1 MFKKGMKIILIVLM
15 VVILSGFFAVFF
27 DRLVMPWA
35 SSFDSLAKYKF
46 FQKLNERVTV
56 INKTE
61 QVTVKEDFSVTKTAE
76 NVLPTV
82 VSIITFQEQA
92 NQEEVSALIKSSRDI
107 EKNIKTG
114 IILTSDGLIVSVV
127 DDLFKEEVEKGK
139 FDNKYKV
146 LIADGK
152 EFDAELKA
160 YDDFT
165 NLVFYKIDTTNLA
178 VPNFGN
184 SDELESGEKLVVCGN
199 ATGEY
204 QNTFSL
210 GIIRF
215 KDRFFSLLNSELSSS
230 EKIEGA
236 IIADA
241 QIDNSNIGGPAVD
254 FNGDL
259 VGIANRI
266 EKDGKEV
273 GFVMPINNL
282 KNVIDQVIK
291 NGKIDRPYLG
301 AYYLSINR
309 EIALLNNLSVNQGAL
324 IYSFSGQQGLAVI
337 KNSPAD
343 KAGLKL
349 GDIVIAVDETEVNA
363 SNSFSEILSQHK
375 AGDEITLKILREG
388 KQKSLKVG
396 LE

>member
-1 MFKKGMKIILIVLM
+1 MLKKGTKTILVILVI
-15 VVILSGFFAVFF
+15 VILSGFFAVFF
-27 DRLVMPWA
+27 DRLAMPWI
-35 SSFDSLAKYKF
+35 SSYDRFAKYKF

-76 NVLPTV
+76 NILPTV
-82 VSIITFQEQA
+82 VSVITFQEQE
-92 NQEEVSALIKSSRDI
+92 NQEEVATLIKSSRDI

-114 IILTSDGLIVSVV
+114 VILTSDGLIVSVM
-127 DDLFKEEVEKGK
+127 DGLFREEMEKGK

-146 LIADGK
+146 LITDGK

-160 YDDFT
+160 YDNFT
-165 NLVFYKIDTTNLA
+165 NLVFYKIDATNLA
-178 VPNFGN
+178 VPNLGN

-230 EKIEGA
+230 EKMEGVL
-236 IIADA
+236 IADA
-241 QIDNSNIGGPAVD
+241 QINNSNIGGPAVD
-254 FNGDL
+254 FNGNL
-259 VGIANRI
+259 VGIANQI
-266 EKDGKEV
+266 NKDGKDV

-282 KNVIDQVIK
+282 KNVIEQVIK
-291 NGKIDRPYLG
+291 NGEVARPYLG

-324 IYSFSGQQGLAVI
+324 IYSFSGQPGLAVI
-337 KNSPAD
+337 KNSPAE
-343 KAGLKL
+343 KAGLTL
-349 GDIVIAVDETEVNA
+349 GDIVISVNEIEIDA
-363 SNSFSEILSQHK
+363 SNSFSKILVK
-375 AGDEITLKILREG
+375 YKTGDEITLKILRKG
-388 KQKSLKVG
+388 KYQDLKVK